1 MKKLTPAQNSELK
14 FLRGIVDRCQEAT
27 YKSEPLPNAKQN
39 LWAAQEELDRYVRGL
54 RQNDYQI

>member
-14 FLRGIVDRCQEAT
+14 FLRGIVDRCQEAA